1 MATLH
6 IENINEDC
14 VKQYEQ
20 ISLAEKQRIN
30 ELIEMILKA
39 QCKSIKQ
46 GFAERWHGQFKL
58 CDEIGDEKLDYLM
71 QRYQL

>member
-14 VKQYEQ
+14 VKNYEQ
-20 ISLAEKQRIN
+20 ISLAEKQEIN
-30 ELIEMILKA
+30 QLIERILKEK
-39 QCKSIKQ
+39 CTPTKP
-46 GFAERWHGQFKL
+46 GFSERWQGQFSL
-58 CDEIGDEKLDYLM
+58 SDETNDEKLDYLK